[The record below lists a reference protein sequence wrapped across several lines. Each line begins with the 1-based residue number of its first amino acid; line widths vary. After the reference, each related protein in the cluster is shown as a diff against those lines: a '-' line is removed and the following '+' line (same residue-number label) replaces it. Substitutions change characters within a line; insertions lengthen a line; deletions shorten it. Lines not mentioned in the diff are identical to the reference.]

1 MTKKMKRFV
10 GLLLLMIPVLLS
22 AQQTPGQ
29 KDQKTQKRS
38 LGFGIRAGFNFA
50 DVTNASAINTSNR
63 VGFNAGIFLA
73 PSSKGILGSKTE
85 LIYSRHGYN
94 YSSDTANGSV
104 NLDYIAL
111 AQLMAIHIT
120 KYVEIDIGGQTAYL
134 LSAKIDSSKQMTGN
148 AQLNSALSYYN
159 RLDYGFG
166 GGVEVHP
173 VAGLLIGARYNI
185 SLANLYKQSL
195 DYNGN
200 GAPPSFIPRTSSI
213 DLKNNVVQLYAG
225 YRF

>member
-1 MTKKMKRFV
+1 MKRIV
-10 GLLLLMIPVLLS
+10 GLLLLAIPVFLS
-22 AQQTPGQ
+22 AQPTRGQNGQ
-29 KDQKTQKRS
+29 KPQKRS
-38 LGFGIRAGFNFA
+38 IGFGIRAGFNFA
-50 DVTNASAINTSNR
+50 NVTNAAAINTSSR

-73 PSSKGILGSKTE
+73 PPSKLLGSRTE

-120 KYVEIDIGGQTAYL
+120 KYFEIDIGGQTAYL
-134 LSAKIDSSKQMTGN
+134 LSAKIDSSKQNTGN

-166 GGVEVHP
+166 GGAEVHP
-173 VAGLLIGARYNI
+173 IAGLLIGARYNI
-185 SLANLYKQSL
+185 SLANLYKQSFN
-195 DYNGN
+195 YNAN
-200 GAPPSFIPRTSSI
+200 GAPPSFVPNTSSI
-213 DLKNNVVQLYAG
+213 NLKNNLVQVYAG